1 MFKHL
6 ALAAILGA
14 PCLAFAGQGM
24 SLDEGLAAVTTV
36 ASENDAVMG
45 PMQDGGGTTS
55 LHEPATGRS
64 VDEIDVRSAAPRT
77 AHPRGTDAT
86 TTRPHKGGH
95 GHAPWQS
102 LLPGVMK

>member
-1 MFKHL
+1 VFKHL
-6 ALAAILGA
+6 ILAATLSA

-45 PMQDGGGTTS
+45 PMQDSGGTS
-55 LHEPATGRS
+55 SPREQSAGRS
-64 VDEIDVRSAAPRT
+64 VDEIDVHSAAPRT
-77 AHPRGTDAT
+77 AHPRGTDSAS
-86 TTRPHKGGH
+86 PHTHKGH